1 MFNKWVSL
9 LILLLPCQLMGVKHF
24 MILWIRQTI
33 RFNLI
38 KQVFSALRQEML
50 PPLLHAPLALLFL
63 LVLLWLD
70 VPFLCS

>member
-1 MFNKWVSL
+1 
-9 LILLLPCQLMGVKHF
+9 MGVSSHSPSTLPADGSFKHF